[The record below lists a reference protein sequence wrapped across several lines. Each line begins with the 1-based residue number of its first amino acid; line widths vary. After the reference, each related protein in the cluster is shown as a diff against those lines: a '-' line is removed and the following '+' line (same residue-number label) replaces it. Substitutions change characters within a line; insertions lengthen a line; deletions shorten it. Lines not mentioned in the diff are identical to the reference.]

1 METQESKMTLG
12 FQLGSTEVL
21 GVYMGGLRK
30 REKERKAWWGWET
43 KNPAVEDLRPELFSQ
58 PPRNRSF
65 PALQAVRRVQE
76 EMKCLQTQ
84 HVTKPAHHNLK
95 MAVREW
101 KI

>member
-1 METQESKMTLG
+1 MTLR

-21 GVYMGGLRK
+21 GVYVGGLRK
-30 REKERKAWWGWET
+30 REKERKACGGWET
-43 KNPAVEDLRPELFSQ
+43 KDPAVEDLRPELFSQ

-76 EMKCLQTQ
+76 ERKCLQTQ
-84 HVTKPAHHNLK
+84 HVTKPAHHNLTT
-95 MAVREW
+95 AVRGR